1 MNFEK
6 PLKITSSH
14 VFNISVD
21 LLISRTIYHC
31 YNIIITNADSVAEIL
46 RNVLIND
53 DVASAIAGF
62 APITSQRKNPDSM
75 QENSPKMSK
84 RAVEQL
90 GRGPFEISRKYR
102 PFSSRSIFISLPHP
116 LSSPASLA
124 TRRKAASAAASLL
137 VAVRHAAK
145 LFQVSRRRLLPRQWL
160 RFPRASGSTTSAR
173 TSGGTRGGNVIA
185 SSRMQWTRLRRRR
198 RLVSLG
204 VEAALDEGGG
214 IADVVAVRFEDE
226 TLDAQPLILQ
236 NPGRP

>member
-1 MNFEK
+1 MNFKK

-90 GRGPFEISRKYR
+90 GRGPFETQGSTDPSPPEAY
-102 PFSSRSIFISLPHP
+102 SS
-116 LSSPASLA
+116 
-124 TRRKAASAAASLL
+124 
-137 VAVRHAAK
+137 
-145 LFQVSRRRLLPRQWL
+145 LFLILFHRRLLSPLEGKRQAPRH
-160 RFPRASGSTTSAR
+160 RF
-173 TSGGTRGGNVIA
+173 
-185 SSRMQWTRLRRRR
+185 SSQFDMPQNSSK
-198 RLVSLG
+198 SLG
-204 VEAALDEGGG
+204 GDCCLGNG
-214 IADVVAVRFEDE
+214 
-226 TLDAQPLILQ
+226 
-236 NPGRP
+236 